1 VPSRSFQARGVT
13 GPHTIGVVLAV
24 RGGGARDR
32 RCLAGSQQGRDVLT
46 GDTPDGWPPGPARTG
61 RPGNDKDQP
70 VTRSCAAGSSGP
82 LPRGD
87 VLQDCAERRRWF
99 EAGHPGAAIVTPA
112 RPGAQWR
119 AILPPGLLPRRP
131 ASGIPVQGL
140 ACAVRARVPQA
151 RPTVPRARAV
161 LPGAPAVTGCRRC
174 MVPGPDAGHPLP
186 GAASRRECTGAP
198 GRVPEPPST
207 ASDRRHQQPAN
218 LKLAQAVRLRAPH
231 ENTLVMGS
239 SPDDEL
245 TRRPDSWQQ
254 IRPSPSEPGDG
265 GHGGAG

>member
-1 VPSRSFQARGVT
+1 MPVTVVTGVCVPSRSFQARGVT

-119 AILPPGLLPRRP
+119 AILPPG
-131 ASGIPVQGL
+131 
-140 ACAVRARVPQA
+140 
-151 RPTVPRARAV
+151 
-161 LPGAPAVTGCRRC
+161 
-174 MVPGPDAGHPLP
+174 
-186 GAASRRECTGAP
+186 
-198 GRVPEPPST
+198 
-207 ASDRRHQQPAN
+207 
-218 LKLAQAVRLRAPH
+218 
-231 ENTLVMGS
+231 
-239 SPDDEL
+239 
-245 TRRPDSWQQ
+245 
-254 IRPSPSEPGDG
+254 
-265 GHGGAG
+265 